1 MKRVLVVDDH
11 VAFRQG
17 VGLILEERVGLES
30 AQAGSMAEAGRVLA
44 SLDSRIDL
52 AVVDLDLPDG
62 DGKALIRTL
71 RETNPD
77 VPVLA
82 LTSERVMERRHWA
95 MKAGATEVLFTTSTG
110 EEIVAAAEG
119 LLGR

>member
-82 LTSERVMERRHWA
+82 LTSERVMERRDWA